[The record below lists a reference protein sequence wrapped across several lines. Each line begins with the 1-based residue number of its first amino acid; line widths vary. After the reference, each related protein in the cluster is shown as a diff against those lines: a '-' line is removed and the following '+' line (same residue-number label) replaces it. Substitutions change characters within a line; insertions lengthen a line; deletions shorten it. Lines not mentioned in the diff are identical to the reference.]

1 MRVGLTLAMVLSL
14 AVTTL
19 HADHIRELQTS
30 AIAAN
35 KAEFGHWGHDAANY
49 KQWGSHTN
57 RLIPVYTFGTLTPN
71 AVKNGDGLF
80 SKLGPVDLRNFNGA
94 NSAYR
99 DEAKLKRLYG
109 RVPSHTLNPAAEYLD
124 QTNVYDLQKAA
135 FDSGRKYVFLVI
147 FDGMDW
153 DTTRAAAIHKTQ
165 SMAYTSGRGT
175 GLHMQDYTAG
185 GTTQFGFMCTSPH
198 NAGTKS
204 DPNKQTVLNPGGTM
218 FGGYNIVHGGPN
230 PWTPGNDGPY
240 LISKSE
246 DKAFLHAYTDSSS
259 SASSMTA
266 GLKTYNDGVN
276 MDYAGQ
282 PVRTIAHWAQE
293 QGFSVGAVT
302 SVPISHAT
310 PACSYAHNVERDDYQ
325 DLTRDMLGLKSIVH
339 PNEPL
344 PGLDV
349 VIGAGYGDARNK
361 DGKDSADAAAAAK
374 AAADAKTT
382 TESAKNP
389 AGANFVPGN
398 AYLTDAD
405 LKTVDVRNG
414 GKYVTAVR
422 TKGVNGQQ
430 RLQEAAREAAASHKR
445 LLGFYGVGKTKHL
458 PFATA
463 DGKYDPTIGRA
474 GKDKIEKYTAE
485 DLVENPKLTDM
496 TAAAMEVLSQN
507 KKGFWLM
514 VESGDVDWANHDNNI
529 DSSIGAVHSGDAAIR
544 TITDWVEQHSNWNE
558 SLLIVTADHGHY
570 LVLEKP
576 ELLIT
581 PKK

>member
-1 MRVGLTLAMVLSL
+1 MRVVMAMVLMFL
-14 AVTTL
+14 AFGTAR
-19 HADHIRELQTS
+19 ADHIRELQTA

-35 KAEFGHWGHDAANY
+35 TADFGHWGHDAANY

-57 RLIPVYTFGTLTPN
+57 RLIPVYTFGTLTPTGS
-71 AVKNGDGLF
+71 AKSSGLPD
-80 SKLGPVDLRNFNGA
+80 KLGPVDLRNFNGA

-99 DEAKLKRLYG
+99 DAAKLKRLYG
-109 RVPSHTLNPAAEYLD
+109 RVPAHTLNKDAEYLD

-204 DPNKQTVLNPGGTM
+204 DPSLQTVLNPGGTM
-218 FGGYNIVHGGPN
+218 FGGYNVEHGGPN
-230 PWTPGNDGPY
+230 PWTPGNDPPY
-240 LISKSE
+240 LISKSAN
-246 DKAFLHAYTDSSS
+246 KAFLHAYTDSSS

-310 PACSYAHNVERDDYQ
+310 PACAYAHNVERDDYQ

-339 PNEPL
+339 SDEPL
-344 PGLDV
+344 SGLDV
-349 VIGAGYGDARNK
+349 VIGAGFGDVRKK
-361 DGKDSADAAAAAK
+361 DG
-374 AAADAKTT
+374 
-382 TESAKNP
+382 TEATETEPATRP
-389 AGANFVPGN
+389 AGSNFVPGN
-398 AYLTDAD
+398 AYLTDDD
-405 LKTVDVRNG
+405 LKAVDVRNG
-414 GKYVTAVR
+414 GQYVTAVR
-422 TKGVNGQQ
+422 TNGISGKQ
-430 RLQEAAREAAASHKR
+430 RLQEAAREAAATQKR

-463 DGKYDPTIGRA
+463 DGGYNPTIGRA

-496 TAAAMEVLSQN
+496 TAAAIEVLSQN
-507 KKGFWLM
+507 KQGFWLM

-529 DSSIGAVHSGDAAIR
+529 DSVIGAVFSGDAAVK

-576 ELLIT
+576 ELLIA
-581 PKK
+581 PKQK